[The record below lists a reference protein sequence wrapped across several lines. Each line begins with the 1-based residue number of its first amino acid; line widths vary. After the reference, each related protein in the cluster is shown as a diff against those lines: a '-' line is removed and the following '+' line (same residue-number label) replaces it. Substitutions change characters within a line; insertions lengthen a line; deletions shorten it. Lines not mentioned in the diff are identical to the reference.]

1 MSNNNGIKYL
11 AAASLLALSLN
22 FSSANL
28 SYAANSP
35 SVDQAVKALGLEKS
49 TPDFTYATK
58 TVKDGVAIFEKVK
71 MGSDSSA
78 DKIILSISPVD
89 QNFDFQI
96 FGASLKG
103 DEDLVI
109 AEEIFFHSNDKLDFA
124 NGTKLPFSKNG
135 QAFSGDIIFKNVT
148 LKDAERGEDL
158 TAKSFT
164 IKNAK
169 FDGDK
174 FQTFKNMS
182 ATDILVPLDK
192 EADLRIGTIIWDEPN
207 EAMLEDLDR
216 KSEKGMN
223 DKKDLDAIA
232 TFEFKKFKMTDM
244 NIKPKNGMMKGK
256 DGSAFIGL
264 NLGNFEINDFSKDKV
279 GGFSFNK
286 FNIDGIY
293 QNEPVSF
300 KLDELSFKD
309 LDVKFFE
316 TYMAPY
322 FKSKDEKGLAA
333 IRKLKLRDVFIG
345 GPLYNGMSAFN
356 LSGMD
361 FTGAGASMK
370 LDKLAFNSTKNA
382 QNIVTSYEMPVGNFL
397 LDVTDNKKPFGMLLS
412 MGLEQMGLDSIKMSF
427 GAKAD
432 YDVVNDK
439 ANVTQ
444 TFFRWEKMGELGFE
458 MSLLN
463 QMKWLESTSIG
474 DLFDATQKS
483 IAASKPKPPAPV
495 KAAAPK
501 KTAAKTTGKK
511 TGKGKN
517 SGKITKSEAAAAAAA
532 AKAVAEQDIARSK
545 DETKAFLDMMQL
557 YKGVRVSHMKFEAK
571 DLGGIDRASVREG
584 FEKNLD
590 AKKVRNNWA
599 MDLTK
604 EANKPENSPFEKK
617 FLNALAKFISL
628 GGTMFVQFDNP
639 EGLDIVDTINKKTDP
654 NTLGIEFGVKQ

>member
-412 MGLEQMGLDSIKMSF
+412 MGLEQMGLDSIKMSY

>member
-1 MSNNNGIKYL
+1 MSNKNGIKYL

-256 DGSAFIGL
+256 DESAFIGL

>member
-1 MSNNNGIKYL
+1 MRNNNRIKYI
-11 AAASLLALSLN
+11 AAASILALGMN
-22 FSSANL
+22 FSSVSISN
-28 SYAANSP
+28 AANAP
-35 SVDQAVKALGLEKS
+35 NVNEAIKALGIDNS
-49 TPDFTYATK
+49 TPEFSYQSK
-58 TVKDGVAIFEKVK
+58 SLKDGVAVFEKVK
-71 MGSDSSA
+71 FDSDSTA
-78 DKIILSISPVD
+78 DKLIISLSPLD
-89 QNFDFQI
+89 QNLDFQI
-96 FGASLKG
+96 LGAKIKG
-103 DEDLVI
+103 TDNLVI
-109 AEEIFFHSNDKLDFA
+109 ADEILFHLNDKVDFS
-124 NGTKLPFSKNG
+124 NKLSLPFSKKGQFVNG
-135 QAFSGDIIFKNVT
+135 DVIFKNVT
-148 LKDAERGEDL
+148 IKDDEKGQDL
-158 TAKSFT
+158 TAKSFV

-169 FDGDK
+169 FKGDE
-174 FQTFKNMS
+174 FLGFKNMS
-182 ATDILVPLDK
+182 ATDVFAPLDK
-192 EADLRIGTIIWDEPN
+192 EADLRIGSISWDEPN
-207 EAMLEDLDR
+207 EAMFTDFNK
-216 KSEKGMN
+216 KSEAGMK
-223 DKKDLDAIA
+223 DKKDLDVIA
-232 TFEFKKFKMTDM
+232 SFAFKKFKMTEM
-244 NIKPKNGMMKGK
+244 NIKPKGEMLKGK

-264 NLGNFEINDFSKDKV
+264 SLGNFELNDFSKDKV

-286 FNIDGIY
+286 FNLDAVY
-293 QNEPVSF
+293 ENEPISF
-300 KLDELSFKD
+300 KLDEISFKD

-333 IRKLKLRDVFIG
+333 IRNLKLRDVFVG

-356 LSGMD
+356 LSGVD

-370 LDKLAFNSTKNA
+370 LDKMAFNSTKNA

-397 LDVTDNKKPFGMLLS
+397 LNVTDNKKPFGMLLS

-432 YDVVNDK
+432 YDVANDK
-439 ANVTQ
+439 ANINQ
-444 TFFRWEKMGELGFE
+444 TFFRWDKMGELGFE

-474 DLFDATQKS
+474 DLFDATEKS
-483 IAASKPKPPAPV
+483 IAMSKPKPAPV

-501 KTAAKTTGKK
+501 KTAAKSKGKK
-511 TGKGKN
+511 G
-517 SGKITKSEAAAAAAA
+517 TKTA
-532 AKAVAEQDIARSK
+532 AKTKPAPTKAQVNADARSK
-545 DETKAFLDMMQL
+545 DETKAFLDMLQL

-590 AKKVRNNWA
+590 AKKVRTNWA

-604 EANKPENSPFEKK
+604 EANKPTNSPFESK

-654 NTLGIEFGVKQ
+654 NTLGIEFGVKP

>member
-1 MSNNNGIKYL
+1 MHDGHLWGNLMSNKNGIKYI

-28 SYAANSP
+28 SYAANTP
-35 SVDQAVKALGLEKS
+35 SVDQAIKALGIEKS

-71 MGSDSSA
+71 MGGDSTA
-78 DKIILSISPVD
+78 DKIIISISPID
-89 QNFDFQI
+89 QNMDFQI

-109 AEEIFFHSNDKLDFA
+109 AEEIQFHSSEKIDFA
-124 NGTKLPFSKNG
+124 NSNKLPFSKNG
-135 QAFSGDIIFKNVT
+135 QALSGDIVFKNVT
-148 LKDAERGEDL
+148 LKDAERGENM
-158 TAKSFT
+158 TAKGFT
-164 IKNAK
+164 IKGAK

-174 FQTFKNMS
+174 FKSFKNMS
-182 ATDILVPLDK
+182 ASDVFFPLDK
-192 EADLRIGTIIWDEPN
+192 EADLRIGTIAWDEPN
-207 EAMLEDLDR
+207 EEMIKDFDS
-216 KSEKGMN
+216 KSEKGMS
-223 DKKDLDAIA
+223 DKKDLDVIA
-232 TFEFKKFKMTDM
+232 NFAFKKFKMTDM
-244 NIKPKNGMMKGK
+244 NVKPKNGMLKGK
-256 DGSAFIGL
+256 DGSSFIGL

-279 GGFSFNK
+279 GSFSFNK

-293 QNEPVSF
+293 ENEPVSF

-322 FKSKDEKGLAA
+322 LKSKDEKGLAA
-333 IRKLKLRDVFIG
+333 IRKLKLRDVFVG

-370 LDKLAFNSTKNA
+370 LDKMAFNSTKNA

-397 LDVTDNKKPFGMLLS
+397 IDVTDNKKPFGMLLS

-432 YDVVNDK
+432 YDIANDK
-439 ANVTQ
+439 ANITQ
-444 TFFRWEKMGELGFE
+444 TFFRWDKMGELGFE

-463 QMKWLESTSIG
+463 QMKWLENTSIG
-474 DLFDATQKS
+474 DLFDATEKS
-483 IAASKPKPPAPV
+483 IAMNKPKPEPV
-495 KAAAPK
+495 IAAAPK
-501 KTAAKTTGKK
+501 KTTAKTTGKK
-511 TGKGKN
+511 G
-517 SGKITKSEAAAAAAA
+517 TKAATKTKTAPT
-532 AKAVAEQDIARSK
+532 KAQANAEARSK
-545 DETKAFLDMMQL
+545 DETKAFLDMMEL

-590 AKKVRNNWA
+590 AKKVRTNWA

-628 GGTMFVQFDNP
+628 GGTMFVQFDNS